1 MLNHLLIRN
10 LAVVDEV
17 EVEPGTGLTVLTGET
32 GAGKSILIDA
42 LSLALGERA
51 DSEAVRSGAE
61 RAEVSAGFEI
71 SDESAASVWLHEHD
85 LDSDGSCVLRRV
97 VTAEGRSRGYI
108 NGNPAPM
115 QTLRA
120 LGELLVDICGQQAH
134 QSLGKPDTQRQL
146 LDQNGGLQK
155 QSAQVRAAWQEWQH
169 LQEEYTRLD
178 AARTDQHARLELLS
192 FQVQELDA
200 LDAQPGELAELDA
213 AQRRA
218 ANATRLISGAGEALQ
233 ALYESTD
240 TPTASDLVGK
250 TGQLLSELAET
261 DPALAD
267 TARMLSEAEIQIS
280 EAADNLRQYL
290 ADDRDTG
297 LDLDALETRL
307 GAMHDLARKHR
318 VDPAELPALTA
329 RLQDELHKIENVD
342 DTLAGLS
349 EQVASAE
356 KTLLSAAKKL
366 SAGRGKAADSLA
378 GMVSENIRQLGM
390 PDGKFSI
397 ELLPL
402 DAPGAHGAERI
413 EFRVAVNA
421 GIQAGPLNKV
431 ASGGELSRI
440 SLAIQVAASADGRT
454 PVMIFDEVDAG
465 VGGGTADIVGSRL
478 RELADDTQV
487 LCVTHLPQVA
497 SKGHGHFRVSKLSDG
512 TTTRTRAALLNDEER
527 TEEIA
532 RMLGGVE
539 ITERTRD
546 HAREMLDQAAT
557 PQKTG

>member
-1 MLNHLLIRN
+1 MLSHLLIRN

-17 EVEPGTGLTVLTGET
+17 EVEPGAGLTVLTGET

-51 DSEAVRSGAE
+51 DSEAVRHGAE
-61 RAEVSAGFEI
+61 RAEVSAEFDI
-71 SDESAASVWLHEHD
+71 AADTPAADWLKAHD
-85 LDSDGSCVLRRV
+85 LDSGDSCLLRRV

-134 QSLGKPDTQRQL
+134 QSLGKADTQRRI
-146 LDQNGGLQK
+146 LDQHGGLQK
-155 QSAQVRAAWQEWQH
+155 QANHVREAWQAWQT
-169 LQEEYTRLD
+169 LRDEYAELD
-178 AARTDQHARLELLS
+178 AARADQHARLELLS
-192 FQVQELDA
+192 FQVEELLA
-200 LDAQPGELAELDA
+200 LDAQPGELAELDS

-218 ANATRLISGAGEALQ
+218 ANASRLITGAGDALQ
-233 ALYESTD
+233 ALYENTE
-240 TPTASDLVGK
+240 TPPASDIVSK
-250 TGQLLSELAET
+250 TAVLLNELSEA
-261 DPALAD
+261 DPVLGE
-267 TARMLSEAEIQIS
+267 TARILQEAEIQIT

-290 ADDRDTG
+290 AGDHDSD
-297 LDLDALETRL
+297 LDLQALEARL
-307 GAMHDLARKHR
+307 AAMHDLARKHR
-318 VDPAELPALTA
+318 VDAAELPELTE
-329 RLQDELHKIENVD
+329 RLQQELDRIENAD
-342 DTLAGLS
+342 GTLAELETKVAAAAKHLATVSNKLS
-349 EQVASAE
+349 KARAKAAGE
-356 KTLLSAAKKL
+356 LSATI
-366 SAGRGKAADSLA
+366 SS
-378 GMVSENIRQLGM
+378 NIQQLGM
-390 PDGKFSI
+390 PDGEFSI
-397 ELLPL
+397 ALTPL
-402 DAPGAHGAERI
+402 DTPGAHGAERV

-421 GIQAGPLNKV
+421 GLQAGPLNKV

-440 SLAIQVAASADGRT
+440 SLAIQVAASAGGRT

-478 RELADDTQV
+478 RELAGSAQV

-512 TTTRTRAALLNDEER
+512 KTTRTRVAALSEEER

-532 RMLGGVE
+532 RMLGGID
-539 ITERTRD
+539 ITERTRE
-546 HAREMLDQAAT
+546 HAREMLEQAAK

>member
-17 EVEPGTGLTVLTGET
+17 EVEPGSGLTVLTGET

-51 DSEAVRSGAE
+51 DSDAVRNGAE
-61 RAEVSAGFEI
+61 RAEVSAGFELVAG
-71 SDESAASVWLHEHD
+71 SPAESWLREHD

-134 QSLGKPDTQRQL
+134 QSLGKPDVQRQL
-146 LDQNGGLQK
+146 LDQHGGLHK
-155 QSAQVRAAWQEWQH
+155 QAEKVRAEFRTWQQ
-169 LQEEYTRLD
+169 LRDEYAELD
-178 AARTDQHARLELLS
+178 AARADQHARLDLLS
-192 FQVQELDA
+192 FQVQELAA
-200 LDAQPGELAELDA
+200 LDAQPGELAELDS

-218 ANATRLISGAGEALQ
+218 ANATKLINGAGEALQ
-233 ALYESTD
+233 ALYENTE
-240 TPTASDLVGK
+240 TPPASDLVSK
-250 TGQLLSELAET
+250 TAQLLTELAEA

-267 TARMLSEAEIQIS
+267 TARILNEAEIQIS

-290 ADDRDTG
+290 ADDRETD
-297 LDLDALETRL
+297 LDLAALESRL

-318 VDPAELPALTA
+318 IDPAELPDLTE
-329 RLQDELHKIENVD
+329 RLQAELHTIENAD
-342 DTLAGLS
+342 DTLAELQA
-349 EQVASAE
+349 QVAAAE
-356 KTLLSAAKKL
+356 STLLSACNKL
-366 SAGRGKAADSLA
+366 SQGRSKAGKRLAARVTD
-378 GMVSENIRQLGM
+378 NIRQLGM
-390 PDGKFSI
+390 PDGNFSI
-397 ELLPL
+397 ELQPL
-402 DAPGAHGAERI
+402 EAPTASGAERV

-440 SLAIQVAASADGRT
+440 SLAIQVAASADGCT

-478 RELADDTQV
+478 RDLADNTQV

-512 TTTRTRAALLNDEER
+512 KTTRTRVALLSEEER

-539 ITERTRD
+539 ITERTRE
-546 HAREMLDQAAT
+546 HAREMLDQAAKS
-557 PQKTG
+557 QKAG